1 MIFDFLF
8 IYNSI
13 MRLEK
18 MIDTFYYGMEFIY
31 VLSIKI

>member
-18 MIDTFYYGMEFIY
+18 IVGKFYYGFEFIY